1 MGTLI
6 CIAAA
11 WMLEGK
17 FLGKHAV
24 TVTLRLEERMPAPRA
39 HKNPMLP
46 LYVSKLTLFKYSSFA
61 LVFTCSDWQKIH
73 HHTTHIHI
81 QNVPAIA
88 LFFQDQWM
96 QWGTARTSVTF
107 RSQGSRKSEMG
118 ISRNG
123 STPFSLDGLFSGK
136 SHLEMDDDWGY
147 PHLWKPLHG
156 CVWKR
161 PMPAMAFRKL

>member
-1 MGTLI
+1 
-6 CIAAA
+6 
-11 WMLEGK
+11 
-17 FLGKHAV
+17 
-24 TVTLRLEERMPAPRA
+24 
-39 HKNPMLP
+39 MLP

-61 LVFTCSDWQKIH
+61 LVFACSDWQKIH
-73 HHTTHIHI
+73 HHTTHI

-123 STPFSLDGLFSGK
+123 STPIAGWFI
-136 SHLEMDDDWGY
+136 
-147 PHLWKPLHG
+147 
-156 CVWKR
+156 
-161 PMPAMAFRKL
+161 FRKIPSRNGWFSMVHFCQLLVKKCRVWVELWHFTMNRACPTSLPRHSQPIFYTLPWHFHVPTAWGLRTFRPETSQLSRFSV